1 MPERVFF
8 EAGDP
13 EYDEEKPDIS
23 DIQIKRGKKL
33 IRVGLLILV
42 LGLFV
47 CLLFIVLVVGVVPAS
62 SRSSV
67 HHRVNQD
74 QVRLLTAVVYYLRSD

>member
-62 SRSSV
+62 SSSSV
-67 HHRVNQD
+67 HHGVNQD
-74 QVRLLTAVVYYLRSD
+74 QVHLLTAVVYYLTL